1 MRTTARATGGTC
13 MPKAASLLF
22 ADESADL
29 TQEVA
34 RIVADPEVWLPMPH
48 AHLGGES
55 PITLIGTPEE
65 QRRRDLLRAIKHGM
79 VS

>member
-1 MRTTARATGGTC
+1 MH
-13 MPKAASLLF
+13 KAASTLF

-34 RIVADPEVWLPMPH
+34 RIVADPEGWLHTPH
-48 AHLGGES
+48 AHLGGVS

-65 QRRRDLLRAIKHGM
+65 QRLRDLLRAIKHGM

>member
-1 MRTTARATGGTC
+1 MHQAAAT
-13 MPKAASLLF
+13 LF

-29 TQEVA
+29 KHEVA
-34 RIVADPEVWLPMPH
+34 RIAADPEVWLHTPN

-55 PITLIGTPEE
+55 PITLIGTPQE
-65 QRRRDLLRAIKHGM
+65 QRLRDLLRAIKHGM

>member
-1 MRTTARATGGTC
+1 MH
-13 MPKAASLLF
+13 KAASPLF

-34 RIVADPEVWLPMPH
+34 RSVADPEVWLHTPH

-65 QRRRDLLRAIKHGM
+65 RRLRDLLRAIKHGM